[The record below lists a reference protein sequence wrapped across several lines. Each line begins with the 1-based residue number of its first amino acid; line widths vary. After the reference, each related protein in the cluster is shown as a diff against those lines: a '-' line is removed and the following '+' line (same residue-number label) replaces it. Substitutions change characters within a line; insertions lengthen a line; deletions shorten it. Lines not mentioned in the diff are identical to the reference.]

1 MPLAHAAI
9 AKLAVGATAAAVLVG
24 GTATVA
30 VRGNEAPA
38 GGLSRHPGASADAD
52 ALTDGPE
59 GMEVVVDPVTGT
71 ARLVPRTGGTGA
83 TAGAATGAKG
93 APGAGGQLSVGT
105 PLGSSPGQG
114 GASVGAGGRTGGSTG
129 AGGSIGASPGG
140 SGGSGGGGSGGGS
153 GGSTSPGGGGGV
165 TTPGVPGVSAPGV
178 PSAPQG
184 VSAHSRGSFTLVVPG
199 TDKVSKKLCLSGT
212 AANRCQ
218 TITVP
223 ALRPVE
229 LTLSFTG
236 NAGMQAPSFSNDP
249 CPGSRSI
256 TVSGLTPGATV
267 KVTANG
273 RQLSATVPERGAGQT
288 ASLCDD

>member
-1 MPLAHAAI
+1 MPLARAAI

-38 GGLSRHPGASADAD
+38 GGLSGHPGASADAE
-52 ALTDGPE
+52 ALSDGPE
-59 GMEVVVDPVTGT
+59 GMEVVVDPVTGM
-71 ARLVPRTGGTGA
+71 ARLVPRPGGTGA

-114 GASVGAGGRTGGSTG
+114 ALLSAPVGELGDPP
-129 AGGSIGASPGG
+129 AGGSIGASPDG
-140 SGGSGGGGSGGGS
+140 SGGSAGGGSGGGS
-153 GGSTSPGGGGGV
+153 GGGTSPGGGGGV

-236 NAGMQAPSFSNDP
+236 NAGMQAPSFSNDQ
-249 CPGSRSI
+249 CPGGRSI